1 MSAEVACRAAM
12 QETRSNCKRRSTW
25 LREQVFTA
33 EANKGRGV
41 WVPGLRLLRR
51 LARDDTV
58 YLSTR
63 SVHRGWGN
71 VGSNGSQL
79 SRSTLSMTC
88 AEKLIPLAHS
98 TPSLLSSHIC
108 RKSSF
113 FFSEIMYTLRRP
125 ASHEGRFAIVTSVE
139 CGMRWARRVAAWV
152 DPRADEHPD
161 AHGQAVWS
169 WHPGA
174 DAKPSEDVSR
184 ATGARTPVPGESSEQ
199 PSKPSRGEGR
209 VHPAEPVVTAAC
221 FFCCRRATGISRCPA
236 FPAPSLSE

>member
-1 MSAEVACRAAM
+1 M

-33 EANKGRGV
+33 EANRGRGV

-58 YLSTR
+58 YLSSK

-113 FFSEIMYTLRRP
+113 FFSEIMLCLRHP

-174 DAKPSEDVSR
+174 DAKLATTFRGRRGQERRSPGRARSSR
-184 ATGARTPVPGESSEQ
+184 SN
-199 PSKPSRGEGR
+199 
-209 VHPAEPVVTAAC
+209 H
-221 FFCCRRATGISRCPA
+221 RAGKVGFIR
-236 FPAPSLSE
+236 LNLW